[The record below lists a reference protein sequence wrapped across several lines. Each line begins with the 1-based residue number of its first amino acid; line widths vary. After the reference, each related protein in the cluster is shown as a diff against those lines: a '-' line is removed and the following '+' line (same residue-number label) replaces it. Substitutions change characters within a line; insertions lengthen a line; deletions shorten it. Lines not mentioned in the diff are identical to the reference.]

1 MEIDFLEFLSA
12 SNDPNTHKKR
22 REFLSQNLTKRGNMD
37 LYQNICGPKL
47 KKIRNILNR
56 SRTCNHAIWNL
67 EAFRRLAFKLNVQMI
82 SNSGWKTR

>member
-1 MEIDFLEFLSA
+1 
-12 SNDPNTHKKR
+12 
-22 REFLSQNLTKRGNMD
+22 MD

-56 SRTCNHAIWNL
+56 SRTCDHAIWNL
-67 EAFRRLAFKLNVQMI
+67 EAFRRLAFKINVQMI